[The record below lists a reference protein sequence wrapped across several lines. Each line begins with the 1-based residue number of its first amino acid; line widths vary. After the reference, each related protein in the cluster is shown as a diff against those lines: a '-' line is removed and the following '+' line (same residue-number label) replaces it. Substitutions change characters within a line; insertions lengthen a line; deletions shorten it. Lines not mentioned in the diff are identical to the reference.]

1 MKLRAI
7 LITVLVGCF
16 VPSFAQPSGAVPK
29 VVQARTTTAK
39 ALPDTT
45 DPTSIQAITLTSGSW
60 AIVAKAFVV
69 DTTSGESDFFRCELF
84 RPAGAKH
91 LDVAAAFVSTAT
103 IAKMITNIAK
113 VQVAAGA
120 TMTIQQR
127 CWHDHA
133 DIHGYVDPGAT
144 LLASKAPSATQNRV
158 DRSTSTTSLGPIGQ
172 STVAS
177 LGLTAGTWVYG
188 FKATAVDV
196 TTNHDFAT
204 CSLPDDR
211 VRQGVG
217 TDTYWSRAATFAA
230 FGVVT
235 VNTASTISVTCQSDS
250 GSGIYL
256 DPGIVFW
263 ARRVTSSV
271 TGNSCGTVGGVT
283 ATTDAVADMRTT
295 ACGIGFGTGA
305 SQVGGT
311 AVTPGTWVLLGA
323 EQGDL
328 SSIVGGFVRCRATN
342 PGANKV
348 LDAHADYLLNP
359 DTDDYMTTTFL
370 GKLTT
375 STNTNVEFRCGLPGS
390 GGIGGAVSDAGGY
403 VVFKP

>member
-7 LITVLVGCF
+7 FVAVLVACF
-16 VPSFAQPSGAVPK
+16 VPSFAQPSVALPK
-29 VVQARTTTAK
+29 VVQARTKAATT
-39 ALPDTT
+39 LSDTT
-45 DPTSIQAITLTSGSW
+45 DPTSVQSVTLTSGSW
-60 AIVAKAFVV
+60 AVVAKAFVV

-84 RPAGAKH
+84 KVAGAKH
-91 LDVAAAFVSTAT
+91 LDVAAAFISSAT

-113 VQVAAGA
+113 VQVVAGA
-120 TMTIQQR
+120 TVTIQQR

-133 DIHGYVDPGAT
+133 DINGYVDPGAT

-158 DRSTSTTSLGPIGQ
+158 DRSTSTTDLPPIGQ
-172 STVAS
+172 ATVAS
-177 LGLTAGTWVYG
+177 LGLSAGTWVYG

-196 TTNHDFAT
+196 TTDHDIAI
-204 CSLPDDR
+204 CSLPGDT

-217 TDTYWSRAATFAA
+217 TNTYWSRAATFAG

-235 VNTASTISVTCQSDS
+235 VSTASTISVTCRADS
-250 GSGIYL
+250 NGGVYL
-256 DPGIVFW
+256 DPGVVLW
-263 ARRVTSSV
+263 ARQVTSSV
-271 TGNSCGTVGGVT
+271 TGNSCGTVGGAT
-283 ATTDAVADMRTT
+283 STTDAVADMRT
-295 ACGIGFGTGA
+295 AQCGIGFGTGA

-311 AVTPGTWVLLGA
+311 AVTPGTWVVLGA

-328 SSIVGGFVRCRATN
+328 SSMVGVFVRCRATN

-348 LDAHADYLLNP
+348 LDAHADYVVNP
-359 DTDDYMTTTFL
+359 DTQDYMTTTFL

-390 GGIGGAVSDAGGY
+390 GGIGGGISYAGGY